1 MSAEA
6 ALPHDPAAPR
16 ERHPKELYIL
26 FATEMWERFGFY
38 TTAAIMTLYLQ
49 RGGFGWTRDQATTLW
64 SNYMMFVYFTPLIGG
79 WLADRYLGFRRS
91 VLIGGIVLA
100 CGYAAL
106 ATGRIATFYPALG
119 LIFIGNG
126 FFKPNVTAMV
136 GNLYRPGSALRDAA
150 YNIFY
155 MGINFGAFLGPIV
168 AEAIM
173 QRFVPRDLY
182 DQLRDGLPITAEGQA
197 QVREGYLTAFWA
209 AAAGMTLGTVIL
221 SLFYRTLYKADR
233 QPAKP
238 PTVTT
243 ATTAGVVDVID
254 APTVVEAPKQAIEQV
269 PERTRIGALLVIYGI
284 VIVFWMVFHQN
295 GTTMTY
301 WADGNTAW
309 QSSKA
314 MPTIVGVLSLGTI
327 DSSQASGVV
336 SNAINAF
343 WVIVLSLPLIAFWN
357 ALRKRG
363 LEPSTPTKIAI
374 GMVLTSLAFLILYV
388 AAQAGGDQVFLLDSA
403 GKRIL
408 DDKGVPVVTEGQ
420 VSPWWLIGA
429 YAVLTLG
436 ELLLS
441 PMGLSLVSK
450 VAPARFKGMMMGG
463 WFVATAIGNK
473 LTMIGLLWTKW
484 YHSSFWL
491 LCAGLALFMAL
502 VLLAL
507 LRPLKRA
514 MPGV

>member
-6 ALPHDPAAPR
+6 ETPGAPR

-49 RGGFGWTRDQATTLW
+49 RGGFGWTRDQATSLW

-79 WLADRYLGFRRS
+79 ILADRFLGFRRS

-106 ATGRIATFYPALG
+106 ATGRIATFYPALA

-136 GNLYRPGSALRDAA
+136 GNLYQPGSKLRDAA

-168 AEAIM
+168 AEAIF
-173 QRFVPRDLY
+173 QQFVPADVMTLIRGN
-182 DQLRDGLPITAEGQA
+182 QPIPPEAAEKIRA
-197 QVREGYLTAFWA
+197 GYLTAFWA
-209 AAAGMTLGTVIL
+209 AAGGMTLGTIIL
-221 SLFYRTLYKADR
+221 AAFYRTLYKADR
-233 QPAKP
+233 QPGKP
-238 PTVTT
+238 EPV
-243 ATTAGVVDVID
+243 ANSGVADAID
-254 APTVVEAPKQAIEQV
+254 GPAPAERPKQAIELV
-269 PERTRIGALLVIYGI
+269 PESTRIGALLVIFAI
-284 VIVFWMVFHQN
+284 VVVFWMVFHQN

-301 WADGNTAW
+301 WADGNTNW
-309 QSSKA
+309 ESSKT
-314 MPTIVGVLSLGTI
+314 MPYIVGILSLGTI

-343 WVIVLSLPLIAFWN
+343 WVIVLSLPLIAFWD

-363 LEPSTPTKIAI
+363 MEPSTPTKIAI
-374 GMVLTSLAFLILYV
+374 GMMLTSLAFLILFV
-388 AAQAGGDQVFLLDSA
+388 AARSGGDQTFQYDPSGA
-403 GKRIL
+403 MIL
-408 DDKGVPVVTEGQ
+408 NEDGTPYVDEGQ

-450 VAPARFKGMMMGG
+450 VAPTRFKGMMMGG

-484 YHSSFWL
+484 HHSSFWL
-491 LCAGLALFMAL
+491 LCAGLALFMAA
-502 VLLAL
+502 VLLVL